1 MPGKHFDLDDL
12 GIERSTFDEAVRV
25 LIADGN
31 VIIIDPEVIQEPF
44 ALGMLCVDIMKQGA
58 KGFAQQMG
66 MDQTEAFQ
74 TILAG
79 LMAELQHSTDA
90 IGEAN

>member
-1 MPGKHFDLDDL
+1 MPGQHFDIDAL
-12 GIERSTFDEAVRV
+12 GIDRSAFDEAVRV

-31 VIIIDPEVIQEPF
+31 VIVIDPEVIQEPF
-44 ALGMLCVDIMKQGA
+44 ALGMLCVDIMKHGA

-66 MDQTEAFQ
+66 LDRAEAFQ

-79 LMAELQHSTDA
+79 FMAELQNSTDH
-90 IGEAN
+90 GAN

>member
-1 MPGKHFDLDDL
+1 MPGQHFDIEAL
-12 GIERSTFDEAVRV
+12 GIDRSAFDEAVRV

-31 VIIIDPEVIQEPF
+31 VIVIDPEVIREPF
-44 ALGMLCVDIMKQGA
+44 ALGMLCVDIMKHGA

-66 MDQTEAFQ
+66 MDQDETFQ

-79 LMAELQHSTDA
+79 FMAELQHSTDQA
-90 IGEAN
+90 GEPN

>member
-1 MPGKHFDLDDL
+1 MPGQHFDIDAL
-12 GIERSTFDEAVRV
+12 GIDRSAFDEAVRV

-31 VIIIDPEVIQEPF
+31 VIVIDPEVIQEPF
-44 ALGMLCVDIMKQGA
+44 ALGMLCVDIMKHGA

-66 MDQTEAFQ
+66 MDQSEAFQ

-79 LMAELQHSTDA
+79 FMAELQNSTDH
-90 IGEAN
+90 GAN